1 MGHERVRSR
10 PQLEV
15 EDRSR
20 RRHDDAMLD
29 EVARAAYE
37 AFPLLPPTRSTPG
50 SSARASRDRDV
61 GAASPYHGTE
71 RRRRPVSAQP
81 DYTTTETTIDV
92 RPWQMSHVRQYD
104 VIDGYP
110 VQRP

>member
-1 MGHERVRSR
+1 MGRESGHDRVRSR
-10 PQLEV
+10 AEV
-15 EDRSR
+15 DDRAR

-29 EVARAAYE
+29 EVAKAAYE
-37 AFPLLPPTRSTPG
+37 AFPLMPPTRTTPA
-50 SSARASRDRDV
+50 SSGRASRDRDA
-61 GAASPYHGTE
+61 GAASPYHGE
-71 RRRRPVSAQP
+71 RRRRP
-81 DYTTTETTIDV
+81 DYTTETTGDV